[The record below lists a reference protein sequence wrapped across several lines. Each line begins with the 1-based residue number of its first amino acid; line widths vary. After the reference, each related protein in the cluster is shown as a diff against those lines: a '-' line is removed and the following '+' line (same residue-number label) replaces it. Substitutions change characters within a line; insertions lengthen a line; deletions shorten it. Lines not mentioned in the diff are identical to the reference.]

1 LSTFSTKFPE
11 MNSNE
16 QIIEEFYAAF
26 ASQNPETM
34 ASCYHEDIV
43 FQDPTFGLLKGKDAS
58 DMWHMLIERAKGN
71 LEVSFSDIQAHN
83 NSGSAKWIA
92 KYHFT
97 KTDRNVVNNVKAY
110 FEFKDGLIIKH
121 IDNFDFYDWSKQA
134 LGTTGLL
141 LGWTSFLRKKVQKQ
155 ALESLRKY
163 QQKNL

>member
-1 LSTFSTKFPE
+1 

-26 ASQNPETM
+26 AEGNAETM
-34 ASCYHEDIV
+34 ASCYHPDIV
-43 FQDPTFGLLKGKDAS
+43 FEDPAFGKLEGKDAS

-71 LEVSFSDIQAHN
+71 LEISFSDIQAN
-83 NSGSAKWIA
+83 EKSGSAKWIA
-92 KYHFT
+92 KYHFS
-97 KTDRNVVNNVKAY
+97 KTNQNVLNKIKAY

-121 IDNFDFYDWSKQA
+121 TDNFDFYDWSKQA

-163 QQKNL
+163 QQKNP

>member
-1 LSTFSTKFPE
+1 

-26 ASQNPETM
+26 AEGNAETM
-34 ASCYHEDIV
+34 ASCYHPNIV
-43 FQDPTFGLLKGKDAS
+43 FEDPAFGKLEGKNAS

-71 LEVSFSDIQAHN
+71 LEISFSDIQAN
-83 NSGSAKWIA
+83 DKSGSAKWIA
-92 KYHFT
+92 KYHFS
-97 KTDRNVVNNVKAY
+97 KTNRNVVNKIKAY

-121 IDNFDFYDWSKQA
+121 TDNFDFYEWSKQA
-134 LGTTGLL
+134 LGKTGLL

>member
-1 LSTFSTKFPE
+1 

-26 ASQNPETM
+26 AEGNAETM
-34 ASCYHEDIV
+34 ASCYHPNIV
-43 FQDPTFGLLKGKDAS
+43 FEDPAFGKLEGKNAS

-71 LEVSFSDIQAHN
+71 LEILFSDIQAN
-83 NSGSAKWIA
+83 DKSGSAKWIA
-92 KYHFT
+92 KYHFS
-97 KTDRNVVNNVKAY
+97 KTNRNVVNKIKAY

-121 IDNFDFYDWSKQA
+121 TDNFDFYDWSKQA

-141 LGWTSFLRKKVQKQ
+141 IGWTSFLRKKVQKQ

>member
-1 LSTFSTKFPE
+1 

-26 ASQNPETM
+26 AEGNAETM
-34 ASCYHEDIV
+34 ASCYHPDIV
-43 FQDPTFGLLKGKDAS
+43 FEDPAFGKLEGKDAS

-71 LEVSFSDIQAHN
+71 LEISFSDIQAN
-83 NSGSAKWIA
+83 DRSGTAKWIA
-92 KYHFT
+92 KYHFS
-97 KTDRNVVNNVKAY
+97 KTNQNVVNKIKAY

-121 IDNFDFYDWSKQA
+121 TDNFDFYNWSKQA

-155 ALESLRKY
+155 ASESLRKY
-163 QQKNL
+163 QQKNP

>member
-1 LSTFSTKFPE
+1 

-34 ASCYHEDIV
+34 ASCYHPDVIFED
-43 FQDPTFGLLKGKDAS
+43 PAFGKLHGKDVS
-58 DMWHMLIERAKGN
+58 DMWHMMIERAKGN
-71 LEVSFSDIQAHN
+71 LEISFSDIHAN
-83 NSGSAKWIA
+83 EKSGSAKWVA
-92 KYHFT
+92 KYHFS
-97 KTDRNVVNNVKAY
+97 KTNRNVVNKIQAF

-121 IDNFDFYDWSKQA
+121 TDHFNFYEWSKQA

-141 LGWTSFLRKKVQKQ
+141 LGWSSFLHKKVQRQ

-163 QQKNL
+163 QQKSL

>member
-1 LSTFSTKFPE
+1 
-11 MNSNE
+11 MNTHE

-34 ASCYHEDIV
+34 ASCYHPDIV
-43 FQDPTFGLLKGKDAS
+43 FEDPAFGKLHGKDVA

-71 LEVSFSDIQAHN
+71 LHISFSDIHAN
-83 NSGSAKWIA
+83 DKSGNAKWIA

-97 KTDRNVVNNVKAY
+97 KTNRNVVNKIHAY

-121 IDNFDFYDWSKQA
+121 NDHFDFHTWSKQA
-134 LGTTGLL
+134 LGITGIL
-141 LGWTSFLRKKVQKQ
+141 LGWSSFLRKKVQKQ

-163 QQKNL
+163 QQKTL

>member
-1 LSTFSTKFPE
+1 

-26 ASQNPETM
+26 AEGNAETM
-34 ASCYHEDIV
+34 ASCYHPNIV
-43 FQDPTFGLLKGKDAS
+43 FEDPAFGRLEGKNAS

-71 LEVSFSDIQAHN
+71 LEISFSDIQAN
-83 NSGSAKWIA
+83 NKSGSAKWIA
-92 KYHFT
+92 KYHFS
-97 KTDRNVVNNVKAY
+97 KTNRNVVNKIKAY

-121 IDNFDFYDWSKQA
+121 TDNFDFYDWSKQA

-141 LGWTSFLRKKVQKQ
+141 IGWTSFLRKKVQKQ

>member
-1 LSTFSTKFPE
+1 

-26 ASQNPETM
+26 ANSNPETM
-34 ASCYHEDIV
+34 ASCYHPEIV
-43 FQDPTFGLLKGKDAS
+43 FEDPAFGKLHGKDAS

-71 LEVSFSDIQAHN
+71 LEIEFSNINADAN
-83 NSGSAKWIA
+83 KGSAEWIA
-92 KYHFT
+92 TYNFS
-97 KTDRNVVNNVKAY
+97 KTNRKVVNKIKAS

-121 IDNFDFYDWSKQA
+121 TDDFDFYNWSKQA

-141 LGWTSFLRKKVQKQ
+141 LGWSFFLHKKVQNQ

-163 QQKNL
+163 QKKNP

>member
-1 LSTFSTKFPE
+1 

-26 ASQNPETM
+26 AEGNAETM
-34 ASCYHEDIV
+34 ASCYHPDIV
-43 FQDPTFGLLKGKDAS
+43 FEDPAFGKLEGKDAS

-71 LEVSFSDIQAHN
+71 LEISFSDIQAN
-83 NSGSAKWIA
+83 DRSGTAKWVA
-92 KYHFT
+92 KYHFS
-97 KTDRNVVNNVKAY
+97 KTNRNVVNKIKAY

-121 IDNFDFYDWSKQA
+121 TDNFDFYNWSKQA

-163 QQKNL
+163 QQKNP

>member
-1 LSTFSTKFPE
+1 
-11 MNSNE
+11 MNSNA

-26 ASQNPETM
+26 AEGNAETM
-34 ASCYHEDIV
+34 ASCYHPEIV
-43 FQDPTFGLLKGKDAS
+43 FEDPAFGKLHGKDAS

-71 LEVSFSDIQAHN
+71 LEISFSDIHSKGNGGRAH
-83 NSGSAKWIA
+83 WVA
-92 KYHFT
+92 KYHFS
-97 KTDRNVVNNVKAY
+97 KTNRNVVNKIQAF

-121 IDNFDFYDWSKQA
+121 TDHFNFYDWSKQA

-163 QQKNL
+163 QQKSVN

>member
-1 LSTFSTKFPE
+1 

-43 FQDPTFGLLKGKDAS
+43 FEDPAFGILKGKDAA

-71 LEVSFSDIQAHN
+71 LEISFSDIQAN
-83 NSGSAKWIA
+83 DKAGSAKWVA
-92 KYHFT
+92 KYHFA
-97 KTDRNVVNNVKAY
+97 KTNRNVINKIKAS

-121 IDNFDFYDWSKQA
+121 TDHFDFHEWSKQA
-134 LGTTGLL
+134 LGITGIL
-141 LGWTSFLRKKVQKQ
+141 LGWSSFLRKKVQKQ

-163 QQKNL
+163 QQKSVN